1 MLNRIKYFKYY
12 SKLLIQNWRETKS
25 TYSQHGEDLLIEL
38 LLPKGVSTFIDIGA
52 NDGVLFSNSFKFAK
66 QGAQGICIE
75 PSKDSYRKLKLN
87 HLFHR
92 KVECIQAAIS
102 DTNGFLFLQEQGYEA
117 TLSEVSKERTE
128 NAYKVSCFTLDRI
141 LNLHPKFLKVDLL
154 TVDVEGHEEEVFRGL
169 SKIDFIA
176 KLIILESDK
185 TQIDNLLSIPS
196 LRKYR
201 ATYTNG
207 LNTILSHESQTL
219 PIDKKLP
226 VGFKNVR
233 S

>member
-92 KVECIQAAIS
+92 NTKLYSILKPRLYRQKIQAPHR
-102 DTNGFLFLQEQGYEA
+102 DHQ
-117 TLSEVSKERTE
+117 
-128 NAYKVSCFTLDRI
+128 
-141 LNLHPKFLKVDLL
+141 
-154 TVDVEGHEEEVFRGL
+154 
-169 SKIDFIA
+169 
-176 KLIILESDK
+176 
-185 TQIDNLLSIPS
+185 
-196 LRKYR
+196 
-201 ATYTNG
+201 
-207 LNTILSHESQTL
+207 
-219 PIDKKLP
+219 
-226 VGFKNVR
+226 
-233 S
+233 

>member
-25 TYSQHGEDLLIEL
+25 TYSQHGEDLLIET

-117 TLSEVSKERTE
+117 TLSEVSKERTG

-141 LNLHPKFLKVDLL
+141 LKLHTKILNVDLL

-207 LNTILSHESQTL
+207 LNTILSHKSQTL
-219 PIDKKLP
+219 PIHKKLP
-226 VGFKNVR
+226 VGFQNVR